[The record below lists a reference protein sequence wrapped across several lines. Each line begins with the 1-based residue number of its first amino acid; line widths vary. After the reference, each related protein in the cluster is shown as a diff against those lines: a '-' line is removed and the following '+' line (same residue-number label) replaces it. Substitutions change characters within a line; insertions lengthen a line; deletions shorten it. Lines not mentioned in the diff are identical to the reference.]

1 MNLKINITMK
11 NLKDLYPIL
20 MNFIE
25 LSNYGTK
32 ELILNNYTIS
42 FLENK
47 SNIEIKDNEIHTD
60 YLFRIFDHHYNDQ

>member
-1 MNLKINITMK
+1 MENKIK
-11 NLKDLYPIL
+11 LKDLYPVL

-25 LSNYGTK
+25 LSNYGVE

-47 SNIEIKDNEIHTD
+47 SNIEIKDNENHND

>member
-1 MNLKINITMK
+1 MENEIKLNE
-11 NLKDLYPIL
+11 LYPIL
-20 MNFIE
+20 MNFLEI
-25 LSNYGTK
+25 SKYGIY

-47 SNIEIKDNEIHTD
+47 SDIKIKDNEDHND

>member
-1 MNLKINITMK
+1 MK
-11 NLKDLYPIL
+11 NEIKLNELYPIL
-20 MNFIE
+20 MNFLEI
-25 LSNYGTK
+25 SKYGIY

-47 SNIEIKDNEIHTD
+47 SDIKIKDNEDHND